1 MPSTVSAALID
12 SSALVA
18 VFGAKQTSGGHY
30 RDLLKSAAQQ
40 HWQLATTWPCVVE
53 ASYLVAPPQRYAMLR
68 WLAAGAVTVFPFD
81 QETLELLVDLMH
93 RYTESPRTEMD
104 LADASLVW
112 LASDTGVTTIM
123 TLDVRDFSRYR
134 LPDGRSFEIL

>member
-1 MPSTVSAALID
+1 MSAALID

-18 VFGAKQTSGGHY
+18 AFGNQQPHGTHY
-30 RDLLKSAAQQ
+30 RNLFQMAEEQ

-53 ASYLVAPPQRYAMLR
+53 ASYLVGPPQRYVLLR
-68 WLAAGAVTVFPFD
+68 WLAAGAATVFPLSA
-81 QETLELLVDLMH
+81 ETLDPLVDLMH
-93 RYTESPRTEMD
+93 RYTQTPRTEMD

-112 LASDTGVTTIM
+112 LAADTGVTTIM

-134 LPDGRSFEIL
+134 LPDGRAFEIL